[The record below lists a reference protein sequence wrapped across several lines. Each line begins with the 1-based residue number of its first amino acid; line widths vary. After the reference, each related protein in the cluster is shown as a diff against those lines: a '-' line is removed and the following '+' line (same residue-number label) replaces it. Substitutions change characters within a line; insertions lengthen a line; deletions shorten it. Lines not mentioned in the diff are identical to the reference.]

1 MISMVSYIFVHPS
14 KVVSRTNYFW
24 KMFPVTICINFDIF
38 HCVNNFSDANFDV
51 KSTTE
56 GSNSLLN
63 KV

>member
-1 MISMVSYIFVHPS
+1 MINMVSYIFVHLS